1 MRRTITDPRDRLR
14 SAALVAII
22 HVALGW
28 ALISS
33 LGYKVIPRPDEA
45 LKLVILSNQPPP
57 PPPITLPP
65 ETARSETHKPK
76 DPEGAAAPPALK
88 NTPTDIVAPKVKP
101 LRPPPLP
108 SAPVAGQ
115 GTAPAAGAAPTPG
128 PGTGRGG
135 IGNGLGSGLS
145 GNGNGGGGNGGRASP
160 PVLLSG
166 NIDERDY
173 PSSALNARAQGLVL
187 FVFTV
192 APNGLL
198 SDCRIVRSSG
208 NRALDDTT
216 CRLAMRR
223 LRYRPAFDTAGNPVP
238 AQVRGEQS
246 WELGPE
252 QELPDDGDRR

>member
-1 MRRTITDPRDRLR
+1 MRRSITDRKDRVR
-14 SAALVAII
+14 SAVLVAII
-22 HVALGW
+22 HLALGW
-28 ALISS
+28 ALVTS
-33 LGYKVIPRPDEA
+33 LGYKVIPRADEA
-45 LKLVILSNQPPP
+45 LKLFNLTDQ
-57 PPPITLPP
+57 PPPITPLPEQTRT
-65 ETARSETHKPK
+65 ETRKPK

-88 NTPTDIVAPKVKP
+88 NSPTEVVAPKVEP

-108 SAPVAGQ
+108 AAPVPGL
-115 GTAPAAGAAPTPG
+115 GSAPAAGAAPTPG

-135 IGNGLGSGLS
+135 VGNGLGSGMS
-145 GNGNGGGGNGGRASP
+145 GYGNGGGGNGGRASP
-160 PVLLSG
+160 PVLLAG

-173 PSSALNARAQGLVL
+173 PPSALNTHAQGVVL
-187 FVFTV
+187 FAFTV
-192 APNGLL
+192 APTGLL

-223 LRYRPAFDTAGNPVP
+223 LRYRPAVDTAGNPVP

-252 QELPDDGDRR
+252 QELPAEDERR

>member
-1 MRRTITDPRDRLR
+1 MRRSITDPKDRLR
-14 SAALVAII
+14 SAALVAVI

-33 LGYKVIPRPDEA
+33 LGYKIIPRADDA
-45 LKLVILSNQPPP
+45 LKLFNLTDQPP
-57 PPPITLPP
+57 PPPITPPP
-65 ETARSETHKPK
+65 EKTQSETHKPR

-88 NTPTDIVAPKVKP
+88 NTPTEIVAPKVKP
-101 LRPPPLP
+101 LKPPPVP
-108 SAPVAGQ
+108 AAPVPGQ

-128 PGTGRGG
+128 PGSGRGG

-145 GNGNGGGGNGGRASP
+145 GNGNGGGGNGGRTSP

-166 NIDERDY
+166 NIDEHDY
-173 PSSALNARAQGLVL
+173 PPSALNARAQGLVL
-187 FVFTV
+187 FAFTV

-252 QELPDDGDRR
+252 QELPDDRERR